1 MFLFPV
7 PKGSNTNGADS
18 DAYFMLV
25 LQNQQKSTILTYL
38 EDYKRNPLNA
48 NPYLVLTFFDE
59 LITSK
64 NLALLRGDVISHMSR
79 LEGATIMEQVLQ
91 SYLVDSEYETV
102 RQFNH
107 EPSSFDFETYTKRS
121 IQRFR
126 QIHQELVDREKAIE
140 QQKGE
145 AHGKKSPFL
154 GA

>member
-18 DAYFMLV
+18 DSYFMLV
-25 LQNQQKSTILTYL
+25 LQNQQKSFILTYL

-79 LEGATIMEQVLQ
+79 LEGATIMEQVL
-91 SYLVDSEYETV
+91 
-102 RQFNH
+102 
-107 EPSSFDFETYTKRS
+107 
-121 IQRFR
+121 
-126 QIHQELVDREKAIE
+126 
-140 QQKGE
+140 
-145 AHGKKSPFL
+145 
-154 GA
+154 